1 MSQVFPPGYPQELKK
16 YGYPPPFPPGYPPE
30 QYEKYGY
37 PPRLP
42 SDHYQNQSVTNHQS
56 PPNPASTQP
65 TDQVHEYPTVI
76 FPWGPGSYIPIAGN
90 VYNSGFNVNH
100 SGSQSNGDV
109 KVGNRN
115 N

>member
-1 MSQVFPPGYPQELKK
+1 MTSPVFPAGYPTELKK

-37 PPRLP
+37 PPRFP
-42 SDHYQNQSVTNHQS
+42 THDQVNHELI
-56 PPNPASTQP
+56 PNPNPNPNP
-65 TDQVHEYPTVI
+65 TSILSNQIQGYPVM
-76 FPWGPGSYIPIAGN
+76 FPWGPGNYIPIAGN

-109 KVGNRN
+109 KVGNQN
-115 N
+115 